1 MSYGGKVID
10 YQDIPRLLAA
20 AGKDRRWLAKQ
31 LRLSDNTIRQ
41 YLGPKGKRTAE
52 FMEDIE
58 RVLRLEEARQHED
71 KADAPPWNRIFRTA
85 DEFDLA
91 DRASRMLKSESFT
104 DFCRGAILMR
114 AQQIIEEKDRSV
126 YPKGHKISGPLS
138 KVADKRKK

>member
-1 MSYGGKVID
+1 M
-10 YQDIPRLLAA
+10 LAA
-20 AGKDRRWLAKQ
+20 IGKDRRWLAKQ
-31 LRLSDNTIRQ
+31 LRLSANTIRQ
-41 YLGPKGKRTAE
+41 YLGPKGKRTVE

-71 KADAPPWNRIFRTA
+71 RADAPPWNRIFRTA

-91 DRASRMLKSESFT
+91 DKASRLVKSERFT

-114 AQQIIEEKDRSV
+114 AEQIMEEMDRSI
-126 YPKGHKISGPLS
+126 YPKGHRNSTPLA